1 MQIVA
6 ILQRWLDVVASVF
19 FACREMWRARRS
31 LVVSRSAGEFIVR
44 KAEPQRD
51 AIVHPHQPNADTVV
65 AAVPAGTEAPAHVLR
80 SARNGFV
87 IFELGSDDVAVR
99 RLNIPAPAREF
110 LPGIVRNQIE
120 RLSPW
125 NFDQVAYGFDAVPN
139 ADDPANLDVRVSI
152 ASRRVIDAARNDV
165 AAIGLTVDRIVT
177 GPDEASGAG
186 AVTLWS
192 EGTREDAVRVR
203 NRIGGGL
210 AAVATVSV
218 ALSAWAV
225 MSAQSLREE
234 NDAVEARSK
243 TVQRQIAAA
252 RSPQALASLSP
263 QQRLWT
269 ARETSPAAVVLIET
283 LSRTL
288 PDAAYLTELRLENAT
303 VRMVGLAKDA
313 PSLIAPLEQSGQLA
327 DVRFAAPTTRDADG
341 VSFRFHIEA
350 RVEPKPAAA
359 ETKP

>member
-6 ILQRWLDVVASVF
+6 ILQRWLDVLARVF
-19 FACREMWRARRS
+19 FAGREMWRARRA
-31 LVVSRSAGEFIVR
+31 LIVSRSGDEFTVR

-51 AIVHPHQPNADTVV
+51 AIVRPHQPSADTIV
-65 AAVPAGTEAPAHVLR
+65 ATVPTGTEAPAHVMR

-87 IFELGSDDVAVR
+87 IFELGPDDVAVR

-125 NFDQVAYGFDAVPN
+125 NFDQVAYGFDAAPN
-139 ADDPANLDVRVSI
+139 AEDPANLDVRVSI
-152 ASRRVIDAARNDV
+152 ASRRVIDAARNDA
-165 AAIGLTVDRIVT
+165 AAIGLAVDRIIT
-177 GPDEASGAG
+177 CPDEAAGAG
-186 AVTLWS
+186 TVTLWS
-192 EGTREDAVRVR
+192 GGAREDAARLR
-203 NRIGGGL
+203 NRIGIGIA
-210 AAVATVSV
+210 AAVVISV
-218 ALSAWAV
+218 GLSAWAV
-225 MSAQSLREE
+225 TSAQSLRQES
-234 NDAVEARSK
+234 DAVEARSK
-243 TVQRQIAAA
+243 TLQRQIAAA

-263 QQRLWT
+263 QQRLWS
-269 ARETSPAAVVLIET
+269 ARETSPAAVVLLEA

-327 DVRFAAPTTRDADG
+327 DVHFAAPTTRDADG

-359 ETKP
+359 DAKP

>member
-6 ILQRWLDVVASVF
+6 ILQRWLDVLASVL
-19 FACREMWRARRS
+19 FACRETWRARRA
-31 LVVSRSAGEFIVR
+31 LIVSRSADGFIVR

-51 AIVHPHQPNADTVV
+51 AIVQPPRPNAETVI
-65 AAVPAGTEAPAHVLR
+65 AAVPVGSEAPAHVLR

-87 IFELGSDDVAVR
+87 VYELGPDDVAVR

-125 NFDQVAYGFDAVPN
+125 NFDQVAYGFDATPH
-139 ADDPANLDVRVSI
+139 AEDPANLDVRVSI
-152 ASRRVIDAARNDV
+152 ASRRIIEAARNDV

-177 GPDEASGAG
+177 RRDEASGAG
-186 AVTLWS
+186 TVTLWS
-192 EGTREDAVRVR
+192 DGTREDAVRVR
-203 NRIGGGL
+203 NRI
-210 AAVATVSV
+210 AAGIAATVVISV

-225 MSAQSLREE
+225 TSAQSLREE
-234 NDAVEARSK
+234 SDAVETRSK
-243 TVQRQIAAA
+243 SVQRQITAA
-252 RSPQALASLSP
+252 RSPQALAALNP
-263 QQRLWT
+263 QQRLWHV
-269 ARETSPAAVVLIET
+269 RETSPAAVVLLEA

-327 DVRFAAPTTRDADG
+327 DVHFAAPTTRDADG

-359 ETKP
+359 DAKP

>member
-19 FACREMWRARRS
+19 FACREMWRARRA

-51 AIVHPHQPNADTVV
+51 AIVRPHQPNADTVV
-65 AAVPAGTEAPAHVLR
+65 AAVPGGTEAPAHVLR

-125 NFDQVAYGFDAVPN
+125 NFDQVAYGFDAAPN
-139 ADDPANLDVRVSI
+139 TEDPANLDVRVSI
-152 ASRRVIDAARNDV
+152 VSRRVIDAARNEV
-165 AAIGLTVDRIVT
+165 AATGLTVDRIVT
-177 GPDEASGAG
+177 RPDEASGAG
-186 AVTLWS
+186 TVTLWS
-192 EGTREDAVRVR
+192 DGTREDATRFR
-203 NRIGGGL
+203 NRI
-210 AAVATVSV
+210 AAGIAATIVISV

-225 MSAQSLREE
+225 TSAQSLREE
-234 NDAVEARSK
+234 SDAVEARSK

-263 QQRLWT
+263 QQRLWG
-269 ARETSPAAVVLIET
+269 ARETSPAAVVLLEA

-313 PSLIAPLEQSGQLA
+313 PALIAPLEQSGQLA

-359 ETKP
+359 EAKP